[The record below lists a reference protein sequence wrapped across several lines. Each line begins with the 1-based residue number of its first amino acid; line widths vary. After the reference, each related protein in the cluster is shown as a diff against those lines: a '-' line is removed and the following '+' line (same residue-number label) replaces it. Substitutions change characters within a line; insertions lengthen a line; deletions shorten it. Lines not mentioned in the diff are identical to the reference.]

1 MSDPVTSDPRRRL
14 AAEAVYDAIL
24 QAKRDAGDAA
34 VCDGLDMVAA
44 CAGQNRLYRYA
55 AAAIRGLPPGRP
67 AIDDDLAL
75 RRILKFPP
83 ERRRE
88 AVGIVAQDMARGAGA
103 SSKEVK
109 AIVRRLHRKL
119 AINEMDE
126 IVSSTSLPS

>member
-1 MSDPVTSDPRRRL
+1 MPEPVTSDPRRL
-14 AAEAVYDAIL
+14 AAEAVFDVIL
-24 QAKRDAGDAA
+24 QAKRAAGDAA

-44 CAGQNRLYRYA
+44 SAGQNRLYRYA

-88 AVGIVAQDMARGAGA
+88 AVGIVAQDMAPGADT
-103 SSKEVK
+103 SSKKVK

-119 AINEMDE
+119 SINEMDE
-126 IVSSTSLPS
+126 IVLSPSPPS